1 MRALKS
7 LFTCL
12 LLAVSVCAAL
22 PASADVTLPNVDN
35 KYVTVKEIN
44 PTRDAGYVVGDK
56 LERTIILTVKKPY
69 ELVRE
74 SLPIVGYEHRYR
86 GQVSGVE
93 LAGISVEEENFSDR
107 SEHTIHL
114 VYQVFKSGRVVRP
127 AILRGEIVKLRHNG
141 KTELRQLRFPSFNF
155 RTSPLSIYGEVN
167 LKSEMSPLIPPF
179 TISTVKE
186 EQVLK
191 IAAAVLALSLLGLLY
206 ILGANTWLPRMGG
219 AFAKAYRKVGKL
231 PDNEDGLQQAIGVV
245 HQAIQQVAGHSVF
258 GNNVAQ
264 FIQEKPAYQPA
275 RAEIE
280 RFFSLSRQVFF
291 DVKTTP
297 ELGMPPKQW
306 LRTFCRHMRDCERG
320 LTPDLQADLHPNL
333 QPNLKPGAK

>member
-1 MRALKS
+1 MKAPKS

-12 LLAVSVCAAL
+12 FVAMLVSASL

-69 ELVRE
+69 ELIRE

-93 LAGISVEEENFSDR
+93 LAGISVEDETFSDH
-107 SEHTIHL
+107 SVHTIHL
-114 VYQVFKSGRVVRP
+114 VYQLFKSGRVVKP

-155 RTSPLSIYGEVN
+155 RTSPLSVYGEVN

-179 TISTVKE
+179 TLSTVKE

-191 IAAAVLALSLLGLLY
+191 IATGVLAFSLLGLLY

-231 PDNEDGLQQAIGVV
+231 PDNEEGLQQSIGVV
-245 HQAIQQVAGHSVF
+245 HQALQQVAGHSVF
-258 GNNVAQ
+258 GNNVEQ

-275 RAEIE
+275 RPEIE
-280 RFFSLSRQVFF
+280 RFFHLSRQVFF
-291 DVKTTP
+291 DSKTSP
-297 ELGMPPKQW
+297 QLGMPAKQW

-320 LTPDLQADLHPNL
+320 LTPELQAELKPDLQ
-333 QPNLKPGAK
+333 PGAK

>member
-1 MRALKS
+1 MRLMKAPKT

-12 LLAVSVCAAL
+12 FLALLVSATL

-35 KYVTVKEIN
+35 KFVTVKEIN

-69 ELVRE
+69 ELIRE

-93 LAGISVEEENFSDR
+93 LAGISVEDETFSDR
-107 SEHTIHL
+107 SVHTIHL
-114 VYQVFKSGRVVRP
+114 VYQVFKSGRVVKP

-155 RTSPLSIYGEVN
+155 RTSPLSVYGEVN
-167 LKSEMSPLIPPF
+167 LKNEMSPLIPPF
-179 TISTVKE
+179 TLSTVKE

-191 IAAAVLALSLLGLLY
+191 IAAGVLALSLLGLLY

-231 PDNEDGLQQAIGVV
+231 PDNEEGLQQAIGVV

-258 GNNVAQ
+258 GNNVEQ

-275 RAEIE
+275 RPEIE
-280 RFFSLSRQVFF
+280 RFFNLSRQVFF
-291 DVKTTP
+291 DAKTAL
-297 ELGMPPKQW
+297 ELGMPAKQW

-320 LTPDLQADLHPNL
+320 LTPDLQTE
-333 QPNLKPGAK
+333 LKPGAK

>member
-1 MRALKS
+1 MKAPKS

-12 LLAVSVCAAL
+12 FLAVLASTTL
-22 PASADVTLPNVDN
+22 PVSADVILPNVDN
-35 KYVTVKEIN
+35 KFVTVKEIN
-44 PTRDAGYVVGDK
+44 PARDAGYVVGDK

-69 ELVRE
+69 ELVKE

-93 LAGISVEEENFSDR
+93 LANISVQDETFSDR
-107 SEHTIHL
+107 SVHTIHL
-114 VYQVFKSGRVVRP
+114 VYQVFKSGRVVKP

-155 RTSPLSIYGEVN
+155 RTSPLSVFGEVN
-167 LKSEMSPLIPPF
+167 LKNEMSPFIPPF
-179 TISTVKE
+179 TLSTTRE

-191 IAAAVLALSLLGLLY
+191 VAAGVLALSLLGLLY

-231 PDNEDGLQQAIGVV
+231 PDNEEGLQQAIGVV
-245 HQAIQQVAGHSVF
+245 HQAMQKVAGHSVF
-258 GNNVAQ
+258 GNNVDH
-264 FIQEKPAYQPA
+264 FIREKPAYQAA
-275 RAEIE
+275 RPEIE
-280 RFFSLSRQVFF
+280 RFFKLSRQVFF
-291 DVKTTP
+291 DSKTSL
-297 ELGMPPKQW
+297 ELGMPAKQW

-320 LTPDLQADLHPNL
+320 LTPDLKPV
-333 QPNLKPGAK
+333 LKPRAK